1 MTGIALGLRALL
13 SMLATKGIAIVA
25 VGLALGTGGA
35 VLASRQLSSPSPST
49 HGAAVVAA
57 IHGSCAHLLPGA
69 STAGAAATP
78 SPGAF
83 GQCVSRVARSNHG
96 SRPVEGNRG
105 RGATA
110 SASRGAATGPPSWAK
125 GRGKG
130 GHRGPGTTLPSAP

>member
-13 SMLATKGIAIVA
+13 SMLATKGLAIVA

-35 VLASRQLSSPSPST
+35 VLASRELSSPSSST

-57 IHGSCAHLLPGA
+57 IHGTCAQLLPGA
-69 STAGAAATP
+69 STAGAAATA

-96 SRPVEGNRG
+96 SPPVDGNQV
-105 RGATA
+105 RGAKA
-110 SASRGAATGPPSWAK
+110 SAGRGAATGPPSWAK
-125 GRGKG
+125 GRGNG
-130 GHRGPGTTLPSAP
+130 RHRGPGTALPSAP